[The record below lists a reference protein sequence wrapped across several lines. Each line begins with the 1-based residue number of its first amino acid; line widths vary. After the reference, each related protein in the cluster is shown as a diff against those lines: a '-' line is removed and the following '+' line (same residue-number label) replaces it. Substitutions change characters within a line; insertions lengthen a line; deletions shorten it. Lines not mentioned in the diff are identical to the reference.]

1 MLIQLQRELK
11 RLIAKDRLETVL
23 DRLIDQHLLESSPRY
38 EDCILLSGRY
48 KGMERD
54 SLVHGTVAFKDSNR
68 EFNTVS
74 RALLWIVDE
83 LEEKDLRKYKK
94 TNVNY
99 RAIPAY
105 HALAVDRVPQKDKF
119 TEDLIFSD
127 PEQRVHFYY
136 LYGDFK
142 QAVES
147 LVERLTFERDGYQFS
162 MDHLDQTQQVRRPN
176 IRVCQLET
184 RGPERLVYFYLIR
197 AIATHFLGPINDQR
211 ALLQKTLPDL
221 LSSPS
226 LKDLGA
232 QDAVYILISINEDNW
247 RRREINAALQK
258 LFKEFCGSQLPA
270 DAPNF
275 YFFFG
280 VKYNKEN
287 QQLKAD
293 VAAAIAERSYGESL
307 EELLPV
313 NRDDLISWLERHQ
326 QLLPQGKTAPE
337 YAADLYPDHDL
348 LDMIEIKTRLQQLID
363 QHNEELL
370 R

>member
-1 MLIQLQRELK
+1 MLIPLQRELK
-11 RLIAKDRLETVL
+11 RLIAKDRLETALNALL
-23 DRLIDQHLLESSPRY
+23 DEHLLETSPRY
-38 EDCILLSGRY
+38 EDCILLSSRL

-54 SLVHGTVAFKDSNR
+54 SMVHGTVAFKDSSR
-68 EFNTVS
+68 EFNSVS

-83 LEEKDLRKYKK
+83 LEEKDLRKSKK
-94 TNVNY
+94 ISADY
-99 RAIPAY
+99 QQIPNY

-127 PEQRVHFYY
+127 LEQRVHFYY

-142 QAVES
+142 QAVDS
-147 LVERLTFERDGYQFS
+147 LVERLTYERDGYQFS
-162 MDHLDQTQQVRRPN
+162 MDHLGDNQQVRKPN
-176 IRVCQLET
+176 VRVCQLET

-211 ALLQKTLPDL
+211 ALLQKTLPDM

-226 LKDLGA
+226 LKDLGSD
-232 QDAVYILISINEDNW
+232 DAVYILISINEDNW
-247 RRREINAALQK
+247 RRREITAALQK
-258 LFKEFCGSQLPA
+258 LYKDFCGSQLP
-270 DAPNF
+270 DNAPNF

-280 VKYNKEN
+280 VKYDKDN
-287 QQLKAD
+287 QQVKKD
-293 VAAAIAERSYGESL
+293 VAEAIAERQYGEAL

-313 NRDDLISWLERHQ
+313 DRDDLATWLERHE
-326 QLLPQGKTAPE
+326 QLLPRGKTAPE
-337 YAADLYPDHDL
+337 YAAELYPGNAP

-363 QHNEELL
+363 EHNEDLL